1 MSVGLAGERPSR
13 MMRWLFGVPLFL
25 QRVGL
30 GGWVRIL
37 GIRFIKITS
46 KGRRTGRPHSVL
58 VDILEHDLV
67 SNTYYV
73 QSAYGE
79 RADWVKNI
87 KANPVFEAQVGRT
100 RFLASAERIQPSQ
113 AAEILLRYI
122 DNHKRY
128 AKIMM
133 RAIGVDLDSFIGD
146 ELRSRLKDELVLAI
160 KPQKP

>member
-13 MMRWLFGVPLFL
+13 MMRWLFGIPLFL

-30 GGWVRIL
+30 GGWERIL

-46 KGRRTGRPHSVL
+46 KGRWTGKPHSVL
-58 VDILEHDLV
+58 VDVLEHDEV

-87 KANPVFEAQVGRT
+87 KANPVFEAQVGRK
-100 RFLASAERIQPSQ
+100 RFFASAERIPQSQ
-113 AAEILLRYI
+113 AAAILLRYI
-122 DNHKRY
+122 ENHKRY

-133 RAIGVDLDSFIGD
+133 RAIGVDLGAYTED
-146 ELRSRLKDELVLAI
+146 ELHFRLRDELVLAI
-160 KPQKP
+160 KLQKP

>member
-1 MSVGLAGERPSR
+1 
-13 MMRWLFGVPLFL
+13 MRWLFGVPLFL

-30 GGWVRIL
+30 GGWERIL
-37 GIRFIKITS
+37 GIRFIKIIS
-46 KGRRTGRPHSVL
+46 KGRRTGRSHPVL

-67 SNTYYV
+67 SNIYYV

-87 KANPVFEAQVGRT
+87 KANPVFEAQVGWK
-100 RFLASAERIQPSQ
+100 RFFASAERIPQSQ
-113 AAEILLRYI
+113 AAEILFRYV

-128 AKIMM
+128 AKTMM
-133 RAIGVDLDSFIGD
+133 RAIGVDLDAFTRD
-146 ELRSRLKDELVLAI
+146 ELRYRLEDELVLAI